1 MHLDPFQL
9 YWLQVFRWLWCQC
22 FRVSH
27 SCGFVS
33 GIGTSSNKQTTITS
47 EYANSFNTTNSY
59 ANSLTG
65 GDTTLTLGGGT
76 GSGTQPLDIVFV
88 IGAIAAFFVGLF
100 MLKGKD

>member
-1 MHLDPFQL
+1 MDYILSN
-9 YWLQVFRWLWCQC
+9 RWLRWLVGAHLWCML
-22 FRVSH
+22 
-27 SCGFVS
+27 GN
-33 GIGTSSNKQTTITS
+33 SSTRQTTITS

-65 GDTTLTLGGGT
+65 GDTTLTLGAS

-88 IGAIAAFFVGLF
+88 IGAIAAFFAGLF